1 MADVQKAKSPAP
13 PAAPET
19 SSEVKETASEV
30 PSTVAP
36 VEKVEVPAPV
46 TDTKTDE
53 PEKSTESSSAHAATK
68 TTEDAND
75 ADTEDKSAERPAP
88 QALEDQETTQTTE
101 PIDHDADETVTVDPG
116 VSDLARPSRA
126 AAVKAQEATK
136 PRTPVKKKSS
146 ANLAGAAAASSAG
159 KRKSFGGKAGPDM
172 ELKAGM
178 IVLARL
184 KGYSPWPAII
194 VEEDMLPPSV
204 LKARPKDSTSK
215 RKGKFSMAGLAD
227 DEIPIAARGS
237 SAGHWPIMFLDN
249 FDSFSWTMFTEIM
262 PLDET
267 AIDAF
272 SPRGKAKDIVRAY
285 ENAKKRLTL
294 DDIRDLKAE
303 AYVDPEEEEADADA
317 MDVDEPE
324 EEEEEEEEGEEEVE
338 PKPTKGKKK
347 APAKEAASK
356 KRKAEEEIE
365 NTTKTPKK
373 VNTGKNAKTPAS
385 SKSKTPVNGASKKK
399 SAEETPAPATKSSS
413 KKRTA
418 AVASEGE
425 EEAVEKSA
433 RKKSKGAEKKQEK
446 DDSPDEAATTSAKAK
461 NLTVEKDQKEKEVM
475 YLRHK
480 IQKALLT
487 TEKVPTEQEVV
498 NIDHYF
504 QKLESY
510 PKLEVAI
517 IKKTKINKVLKALLR
532 LSNIPFDEKYKFKDR
547 TLKLLDEWNQLLA
560 NDPEASGAEPN
571 GVKKGSSN
579 SKDKTKSKSPEDN
592 EQKTEDPKEQV
603 EISGADTAEPE
614 DSAEKKDE
622 KLEKVDAPD
631 TVAEASTEEP
641 KGEAVTK
648 TAEAGKEVTAEA

>member
-46 TDTKTDE
+46 PDTKPDE
-53 PEKSTESSSAHAATK
+53 PEKSTESASAHVATK
-68 TTEDAND
+68 TTDDAND
-75 ADTEDKSAERPAP
+75 ADTEDKPAEKPAP

-101 PIDHDADETVTVDPG
+101 PIDHDADEAVTVDPG
-116 VSDLARPSRA
+116 VSDPARPSRA

-194 VEEDMLPPSV
+194 VEEDMLPPTV

-249 FDSFSWTMFTEIM
+249 FESFSWTMFTEIM
-262 PLDET
+262 PLDDT

-303 AYVDPEEEEADADA
+303 AYVDPEEEEAEADA

-324 EEEEEEEEGEEEVE
+324 EEEEEEEEEVE
-338 PKPTKGKKK
+338 VKPAKGKKK
-347 APAKEAASK
+347 APAKETASK
-356 KRKAEEEIE
+356 KRKAEGEAED
-365 NTTKTPKK
+365 TTKTPKK
-373 VNTGKNAKTPAS
+373 VNTGKNVKTPAS
-385 SKSKTPVNGASKKK
+385 SKTKTPVNGASKKK
-399 SAEETPAPATKSSS
+399 SAEETPAPAPKSSS

-418 AVASEGE
+418 AVASEE
-425 EEAVEKSA
+425 EEDTIDKSA
-433 RKKSKGAEKKQEK
+433 KKKSKGVEKKQEK
-446 DDSPDEAATTSAKAK
+446 DDSPEEAATTSAKAK

-571 GVKKGSSN
+571 GVKKGSSSS

-592 EQKTEDPKEQV
+592 EQKPEDPKEQV
-603 EISGADTAEPE
+603 EISGADAAETE

-631 TVAEASTEEP
+631 TVAEASTEES
-641 KGEAVTK
+641 KDEAVTK
-648 TAEAGKEVTAEA
+648 TAEAGKEVAAEA